1 MYILAVLII
10 LCITV
15 SCSGSDY
22 TAQYYSFPPGSEPHE
37 NDWQYTM
44 QITVTSDK
52 RPITMKSKKNVNMKV
67 YDQSKTLFL
76 NEDSEFTCAS
86 VRANIVWGKFEEI
99 KIELLEVGNEF
110 AKDSYNKQ
118 LLKDG
123 PNRLLELS
131 YQFDQKNM
139 KFIKAN

>member
-1 MYILAVLII
+1 
-10 LCITV
+10 
-15 SCSGSDY
+15 
-22 TAQYYSFPPGSEPHE
+22 
-37 NDWQYTM
+37 
-44 QITVTSDK
+44 
-52 RPITMKSKKNVNMKV
+52 MKSKKNVNMKV

-76 NEDSEFTCAS
+76 NEDFKFTCAS
-86 VRANIVWGKFEEI
+86 VSANTVWGKFEEI
-99 KIELLEVGNEF
+99 KIVLLEVGNEF